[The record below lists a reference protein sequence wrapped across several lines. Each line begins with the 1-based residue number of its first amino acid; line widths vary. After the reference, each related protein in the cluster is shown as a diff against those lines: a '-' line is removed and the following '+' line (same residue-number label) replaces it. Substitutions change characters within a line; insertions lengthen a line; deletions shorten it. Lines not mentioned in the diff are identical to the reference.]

1 MKIEFQIPTAP
12 FTAKVRMLL
21 GAVIALAALV
31 VIASAWTLPFLFE
44 SPTLYY
50 KFGLD
55 KTLLRG
61 GKLMGLTATIL
72 LLFQLLMVSR
82 FKFLDKIFSLNRLY
96 TVHRYNGIAILT
108 LALLHGVSIL
118 AAGNFT
124 FFPLEIRYW
133 PEFLGISTAVV
144 MLGIVISANW
154 RQSLR
159 MPYEFWRRTHQ
170 VVAPL
175 SITAVCVHLLFVSE
189 TFESG
194 LPRWLAMGFASLNM
208 LLIGRLW
215 FRRLFHR
222 PRLHEVVSITP
233 AGQNAV
239 AVTLAARNSPTLA
252 YLPGQFAFI
261 RPLSARLPREEHPFT
276 IASSPIQSKL
286 LQFVIGAK
294 GDWTNQVDRL
304 VVGDPVRVDGPY
316 GVFSHI
322 ALADKGPVIMIA
334 GGIGVTPMLSMLRY
348 MADTGDTRSLL
359 LIWSLRSKADMIF
372 ADEFESLQQR
382 LANLRVELIFTRND
396 GPDKTMC
403 RLDPTGLEH
412 ILEGW
417 PRNASLFVCGP
428 PAMMDTI
435 TNALKSIGFQASRIY
450 TERFQF

>member
-1 MKIEFQIPTAP
+1 M
-12 FTAKVRMLL
+12 RR
-21 GAVIALAALV
+21 
-31 VIASAWTLPFLFE
+31 ASAWTLPFLFE
-44 SPTLYY
+44 SPTIYY

-334 GGIGVTPMLSMLRY
+334 GGIGVPTKRISGT
-348 MADTGDTRSLL
+348 TGDMGVTIEGISGVTVETDTTTEEIFRVTGDSGVITKRISARIVKFDGTTNDIIPQGQIAGTATLL
-359 LIWSLRSKADMIF
+359 NITGMDIPADRTEGE
-372 ADEFESLQQR
+372 AGAKLTD
-382 LANLRVELIFTRND
+382 A
-396 GPDKTMC
+396 KTVKK
-403 RLDPTGLEH
+403 P
-412 ILEGW
+412 
-417 PRNASLFVCGP
+417 F
-428 PAMMDTI
+428 DTV
-435 TNALKSIGFQASRIY
+435 F
-450 TERFQF
+450 